1 MFDTYKFK
9 LKHILIALSAIIL
22 LTFMA
27 IAWPFSTNDAGERQ
41 VVQHLDGELNVR
53 FDPGW
58 YFAGFFSKV
67 TTWPNNFTIQ
77 VSRKKNKSADTD
89 LWMLSDS
96 KDGTFSEGDNAELE
110 HTVKWD
116 LPNNE
121 KQMLDLHQTYNNVNN
136 LMSTTLLSYQ
146 KKMASFSSQRMSSE
160 AHYSGGKSQL
170 DEYFSDQLRHGQV
183 LLITETKT
191 RLLKDSTT
199 KTYIEVSPKLN
210 EDGSEMRSV
219 SDIQKFGILATYIS
233 MDNVHYDDRIYE
245 KLKSKIDAASE
256 EATSKQELITAQ
268 QVALTEKAK
277 GEQLIAKTKATEE
290 AQKMKEVIQ
299 AEKLAE
305 VAAQNLITAE
315 LNAKA
320 TLATKKAQA
329 EGDKLKVDAGLS
341 PLEAANIEKET
352 AIGVAAEISKMNW
365 PEMMIFGGGNGSPTN
380 PFDAVGLEAYKSIVN
395 QMGSKK

>member
-1 MFDTYKFK
+1 MKEFK
-9 LKHILIALSAIIL
+9 LGKKSIITIISVVLLSIFLFIS
-22 LTFMA
+22 
-27 IAWPFSTNDAGERQ
+27 WPFSTNDAGERQ
-41 VVQHLDGELNVR
+41 VIQHVNGELEVR
-53 FDPGW
+53 FEPGF
-58 YFAGFFSKV
+58 YISGFFSKV

-77 VSRKKNKSADTD
+77 VSREKNKSSDAD
-89 LWMLSDS
+89 LWVASDL

-116 LPNNE
+116 LPSNE
-121 KQMLDLHQTYNNVNN
+121 QQMLDLHQTYNNVNN

-191 RLLKDSTT
+191 QILKDSST
-199 KTYIEVSPKLN
+199 KNYIQVSPKLN
-210 EDGSEMRSV
+210 PDGSEMRST
-219 SDIQKFGILATYIS
+219 SDIQKFGIQATYIS
-233 MDNVHYDDRIYE
+233 MDNVHYDERIYE
-245 KLKSKIDAASE
+245 KLKAKIDAASE

-329 EGDKLKVDAGLS
+329 EGDKLKVLAGLS
-341 PLEAANIEKET
+341 PLESATIEKET

-365 PEMMIFGGGNGSPTN
+365 PQMIIFGGGSGSPTN
-380 PFDAVGLEAYKSIVN
+380 PFDAVGLQAYKEIVN
-395 QMGSKK
+395 QMGTKK